1 MNQRVVLRFSDVSF
15 RYRRSGPWVVQGF
28 SWDVGPGLNLVLGP
42 NGSGKSTLFG
52 LAAGWLKPKHGS
64 VGPVAAAGA
73 SDIRVAL
80 VPQRSSAIRGFTVRE
95 QAQYVAW
102 LGGVPS
108 KQLHANAESALALVG
123 LEAHASERAS
133 DLSGGQLHRLS
144 MAGGLAT
151 QPDLIILDEPT
162 AGLDLAARQAAVG
175 LLQQLA
181 STTLAVIASS
191 HVADGL
197 AEVADHVAVL
207 REGELCW
214 SSGIAEF
221 RSLATR
227 PPRGDSWV
235 AAALEAALHR
245 PESHP

>member
-1 MNQRVVLRFSDVSF
+1 
-15 RYRRSGPWVVQGF
+15 
-28 SWDVGPGLNLVLGP
+28 LNLVLGP

-162 AGLDLAARQAAVG
+162 AGVDPVGSAAIGQMIMAMKSKGKTIVLCSHLLGQVEQVCDRIAIMDRGKLVLEGRVDDVLTRRDQNIITVENLSPDARRAAEEVLAQHGAKITSITHPR
-175 LLQQLA
+175 
-181 STTLAVIASS
+181 
-191 HVADGL
+191 
-197 AEVADHVAVL
+197 
-207 REGELCW
+207 
-214 SSGIAEF
+214 
-221 RSLATR
+221 RSLDDLFRELVTGSRDA
-227 PPRGDSWV
+227 
-235 AAALEAALHR
+235 
-245 PESHP
+245 